1 MKFRN
6 MATLALCGVLSL
18 AASPVLAAKERPVRL
33 TMTTQYM
40 DRHPVVQK
48 VFKPWIEEV
57 KKRTGGRVLITLYN
71 PNTLCPEGE
80 ILDAV
85 LKGQVD
91 IGQHFCARNP
101 GRMPLNT
108 VIGKIPMTVSS
119 YQAGALGYWNL
130 WHDSPE
136 LQAEY
141 KGLHVLGLHTT
152 AACQVHTKNKPVAT
166 LDDLASL
173 RLLGASKDTM
183 VIINALGLNGIMQP
197 MTDMYLAMSRNMGDA
212 AMVPVATLRSY
223 KINEST
229 KHTLLF
235 HGIMGSCWF
244 AMNEAKWNSL
254 PPDVQQVLTETTGEA
269 ISMALGRA
277 LDDGE
282 KEDRVLL
289 EKEGHTFSDLAPDER
304 MRWRERIQPAL
315 KASWLEEIEKSG
327 LADPDALYAKAT
339 EAMERAET
347 ALTGKQGG

>member
-1 MKFRN
+1 MNIRK
-6 MATLALCGVLSL
+6 LA
-18 AASPVLAAKERPVRL
+18 VLAAFAVIPLTGAGALAAEKPIRL

-40 DRHPVVQK
+40 DRHPIVQK

-57 KKRTGGRVLITLYN
+57 KKRSNGRVIITLYN
-71 PNTLCPEGE
+71 PNTLCPESE

-85 LKGQVD
+85 TKGQVD

-108 VIGKIPMTVSS
+108 VVGKIPMAVSS
-119 YQAGALGYWNL
+119 CEAGALGYWNL

-152 AACQVHTKNKPVAT
+152 AACQVHTKSKPVAT
-166 LDDLASL
+166 LEDLTAL
-173 RLLGASKDTM
+173 RLLGPSKDTM
-183 VIINALGLNGIMQP
+183 VIINALGLHGIMQP
-197 MTDMYLAMSRNMGDA
+197 TTDMYLAMSRNMGDA
-212 AMVPVATLRSY
+212 AMVPVAILRSY

-229 KHTLLF
+229 KYTLLF
-235 HGIMGSCWF
+235 HGIVGSCWF

-254 PPDVQQVLTETTGEA
+254 PPEVQQIFNETCGEA
-269 ISMALGRA
+269 MSMALGRA

-282 KEDRVLL
+282 REDRVTM
-289 EKEGHTFSDLAPDER
+289 EKDGHVFSDLPQDER

-315 KASWLEEIEKSG
+315 KASWLTEIEKTG
-327 LADPDALYAKAT
+327 LADPDALYAKASA
-339 EAMERAET
+339 AMDNAEQS
-347 ALTGKQGG
+347 LNKKP